1 MGLRCW
7 SLPGRTLARLAQVL
21 LARGLPL
28 HYAFRQFPLPHPI
41 GERGVMQRRSFLK
54 AAAAAAPAAGLQNF
68 LVGQARAQAAALPA
82 SDALRVVGDGED
94 RSGHPFRM
102 PTSSL
107 SVKVATHE
115 TGGGLFVAEHTHLL
129 PGGPALHLHL
139 YQDEWFYVMA
149 GEVAFQLGEQRLH
162 LHAGESVLGPRRVPH
177 TFSSIGGAPSRVLLA
192 FCPAGKMEQYFRD
205 IQDPKVQAGDAEFM
219 RRYDMERI
227 GPSPFWKS

>member
-1 MGLRCW
+1 
-7 SLPGRTLARLAQVL
+7 
-21 LARGLPL
+21 
-28 HYAFRQFPLPHPI
+28 
-41 GERGVMQRRSFLK
+41 MQRRSFLK
-54 AAAAAAPAAGLQNF
+54 GVAAAAPAAGLQNF
-68 LVGQARAQAAALPA
+68 LVVQARAQATALPA
-82 SDALRVVGDGED
+82 SGALHVVGDGED
-94 RSGHPFRM
+94 RFGHPFRM

-107 SVKVATHE
+107 SVKVATNE
-115 TGGGLFVAEHTHLL
+115 TGGALFIVEHTHLL

-139 YQDEWFYVMA
+139 YQDEWFYVME

-177 TFSSIGGAPSRVLLA
+177 TFSSMGTAPSRVLLA

-205 IQDPKVQAGDAEFM
+205 IQDPKVQASDAEVM